1 MLQFKSSI
9 RNPTTATDTPVGG
22 LGATEVDA
30 SGLEGFKFR
39 IEWDH
44 TLLSPSLNSLMRLH
58 EAQNRCLQ
66 PQNVRAHLKNGGGV
80 DWRSLHGA
88 SHSPI
93 RK

>member
-66 PQNVRAHLKNGGGV
+66 PQNGRVHLIYSGNNDFERLTTSIGG
-80 DWRSLHGA
+80 
-88 SHSPI
+88 
-93 RK
+93 